1 LFTSI
6 WYNNIIDEKR
16 QEFKM
21 MQGSNAVPFID
32 FNKKYKV
39 TSVMKNNFTVT
50 PPPVYAK
57 GEHLKTVQY
66 AYQHAQGGCYAKGFL
81 YTCMHCPFVQPNKC
95 IIIKQD
101 IKTGKIVGISREYE
115 FGHANDA
122 TFNPDNNTIVI
133 AYCDGTTRL
142 AILDADTL
150 EYTKTVT
157 LEGRELIN
165 IHYDPQAKVYVACAF
180 QNEIFYVYDKDFKL
194 TNSFKG
200 FMSPGPVREY
210 SLQGCITDGVYV
222 YVLEWHG
229 GQVWG
234 ELKGQGGA
242 THETS
247 SSHFNIFDIKTG
259 EHVAVIDTGIPRE
272 IEYAAYVDGKF
283 YIGSNNIHWNGLEV
297 WEMTVSY
304 I

>member
-1 LFTSI
+1 
-6 WYNNIIDEKR
+6 
-16 QEFKM
+16 M

-66 AYQHAQGGCYAKGFL
+66 AYQHTQGGCVAKGFL

-95 IIIKQD
+95 IIMKQELQS
-101 IKTGKIVGISREYE
+101 GKIVGFSREYE

-122 TFNPDNNTIVI
+122 TYNPDENTIVI
-133 AYCDGTTRL
+133 SICDGTPRMAVL
-142 AILDADTL
+142 NADTL
-150 EYTKTVT
+150 EHIKTVT
-157 LEGRELIN
+157 LEGCDLCN
-165 IHYDPQAKVYVACAF
+165 VHYDPISRVYVSCAA
-180 QNEIFYVYDKDFKL
+180 QNKTVYVYDENFAL
-194 TNSFKG
+194 INSFEA
-200 FMSPGPVREY
+200 FMTPGPVVDY
-210 SLQGCITDGVYV
+210 CIQGCITDGVYV

-229 GQVWG
+229 GQRWG
-234 ELKGQGGA
+234 ELHGRGGA
-242 THETS
+242 TTETS
-247 SSHFNIFDIKTG
+247 TSHFKVFDIKTG

-283 YIGSNNIHWNGLEV
+283 YVGCNRIDWNGLEV